1 MMMKHLLKLVAVLLI
16 GLAGPVMAAEV
27 PTMDQQELKDR
38 IGSADLV
45 VIDVRT
51 SRDWDASD
59 RKIAGA
65 VREDPNQAFSWAKSY
80 DKAKTIV
87 LYCA

>member
-1 MMMKHLLKLVAVLLI
+1 MMRQVIKSLVFFLI
-16 GLAGPVMAAEV
+16 GLAGPVMAADV

-38 IGSADLV
+38 LGSADLV

-51 SRDWDASD
+51 GGDWDSSGH
-59 RKIAGA
+59 KILGA
-65 VREDPNQAFSWAKSY
+65 IREDPARVASWATNY
-80 DKAKTIV
+80 DKARTIV